1 MKVINYTRKRGVQL
15 WWKLFGA
22 SSAEG
27 TIDAGYS
34 QEWCH
39 SHDGI
44 GIMKL
49 AKYIAPPRARHR

>member
-1 MKVINYTRKRGVQL
+1 MKVISYTRKRGVQL

-49 AKYIAPPRARHR
+49 AK